1 MTEGLAETRR
11 NIDDLCVNTVRAL
24 SMDAVQKA
32 NSGHPGAPMGLAPA
46 AYALWTRVMK
56 HNPENPGWLDR
67 DRFVLSAGHA
77 SMLLY
82 SLLHLSGYAVTLD
95 DIKNFRQ
102 WNSKT
107 PGHPE
112 FGHTPGVET
121 TTGPLGQGFAN
132 AVGMAMAERHLAARF
147 NRPGHEIVD
156 HYTYMIC
163 GDGDMME
170 GISSEAASLAGHLG
184 LGRLICIYDDN
195 KISIEGSTEI
205 TFTEDVALRFK
216 AYHWHILNVDD
227 GNDIDAIHNAI
238 QAARAQTGR
247 PSLIVL
253 RTHIAYGSP
262 NKQDT
267 ADAHGAPLGEEE
279 VRLAKKSLGLPED
292 ASFDIPDAVRHHFTQ
307 CVETGREAEAGWQEK
322 FQAYNKK
329 YPDMAEKWVDAMSGF
344 LTTGWDE
351 DIPEFSVSDGPIA
364 TRAASGKVLNAI
376 ASRLPTL
383 IGGSAD
389 LAPSNKTFLDTSREF
404 QKDAYDGRNIRFG
417 VREHAMGGIMSG
429 MFLHNG
435 LRPYGG
441 TFLVFADYLRPALR
455 VAAIM
460 DIPVIYVFTHDSIAV
475 GEDGPTHQPVEHLA
489 SLRAIPG
496 LTVIRPADASETAQA
511 WRQAL
516 KTTDGPIALI
526 LSRQKLPVLK
536 SGTMEDD
543 LTKGAYV
550 MADCDGKPDI
560 ILIGTGSEVH
570 IVLEAKARLIEKG
583 VAARVVSMPSW
594 ELFEKTSQKYKD
606 RVLLPDVQTRLAV
619 EAGSPMGWCRYIGT
633 GGAVIG
639 INGFGASAP
648 GGIVME
654 KYGFTW
660 NHIVEK
666 ALELIKKSS
675 S

>member
-1 MTEGLAETRR
+1 
-11 NIDDLCVNTVRAL
+11 
-24 SMDAVQKA
+24 MDAVQKA

-46 AYALWTRVMK
+46 AYVLWTRVMK

-147 NRPGHEIVD
+147 NSPGHEIVD
-156 HYTYMIC
+156 HYTYMVC

-184 LGRLICIYDDN
+184 LGKLICIYDDN

-205 TFTEDVALRFK
+205 TFTENVALRFK

-227 GNDIDAIHNAI
+227 GNDIDAIYNAI
-238 QAARAQTGR
+238 QAAKAQTGR

-292 ASFDIPDAVRHHFTQ
+292 ALFNIPDAVWNNFTQ
-307 CVETGREAEAGWQEK
+307 CVEAGREAEAGWQEK

-329 YPDMAEKWVDAMSGF
+329 YPDMAIKWVDAMSGF

-389 LAPSNKTFLDTSREF
+389 LAPSNKTFLESSHEF

-429 MFLHNG
+429 MFLHHG

-460 DIPVIYVFTHDSIAV
+460 NIPVIYVFTHDSIAV
-475 GEDGPTHQPVEHLA
+475 GEDGPTHQPVEHLV
-489 SLRAIPG
+489 SLRVIPG

-516 KTTDGPIALI
+516 KITDGPIALI

-536 SGTMEDD
+536 SNAIKDG

-550 MADCDGKPDI
+550 LSDCDGKPDI

-570 IVLEAKARLIEKG
+570 IIIEAKARLLEKG

-594 ELFEKTSQKYKD
+594 ELFEKTPQKYKD

-619 EAGSPMGWCRYIGT
+619 EAGSPMGWCRYVGT
-633 GGAVIG
+633 SGAVIG
-639 INGFGASAP
+639 INSFGASAP

-654 KYGFTW
+654 KYGFTLE
-660 NHIVEK
+660 HVVQK
-666 ALELIKKSS
+666 ALELIT
-675 S
+675 

>member
-11 NIDDLCVNTVRAL
+11 NIDDLCINTIRAL

-46 AYALWTRVMK
+46 AYVLWTRVMK

-147 NRPGHEIVD
+147 NSPGHEIVD
-156 HYTYMIC
+156 HYTYMVC

-216 AYHWHILNVDD
+216 AYHWHILSVDD
-227 GNDIDAIHNAI
+227 GNDIDAIYNAI
-238 QAARAQTGR
+238 QAAKAQTGR

-292 ASFDIPDAVRHHFTQ
+292 ALFNIPDAVRHHFSQ
-307 CVETGREAEAGWQEK
+307 CVESGREAEAGWQEK

-329 YPDMAEKWVDAMSGF
+329 YPDMAIKWVDAMSGF

-389 LAPSNKTFLDTSREF
+389 LAPSNKTFLDTSHEF

-429 MFLHNG
+429 MFLHHG

-460 DIPVIYVFTHDSIAV
+460 NIPVIYVFTHDSIAV
-475 GEDGPTHQPVEHLA
+475 GEDGPTHQPVEHLV

-496 LTVIRPADASETAQA
+496 LTVIRPADASETARA
-511 WRQAL
+511 WQQAL
-516 KTTDGPIALI
+516 KITDGPIALI

-536 SGTMEDD
+536 SNAIKDG

-550 MADCDGKPDI
+550 LADCDGKPDI

-570 IVLEAKARLIEKG
+570 IIIEAKARLLEKG

-594 ELFEKTSQKYKD
+594 ELFEKTSQEYKD

-619 EAGSPMGWCRYIGT
+619 EAGSPMGWCQYVGT
-633 GGAVIG
+633 SGAVIG
-639 INGFGASAP
+639 INSFGASAP

-654 KYGFTW
+654 KYGFTLE
-660 NHIVEK
+660 HVVQK
-666 ALELIKKSS
+666 ALELIT
-675 S
+675 

>member
-1 MTEGLAETRR
+1 MTEGLAETRQ
-11 NIDDLCVNTVRAL
+11 NIDDLCINTIRAL
-24 SMDAVQKA
+24 CMDAVQKA

-46 AYALWTRVMK
+46 AYVLWTRVMN

-82 SLLHLSGYAVTLD
+82 SLLHLSGYAVSLD

-147 NRPGHEIVD
+147 NTPGHEIVD

-195 KISIEGSTEI
+195 DISIEGSTEI
-205 TFTEDVALRFK
+205 AFTEDVALRFK

-227 GNDIDAIHNAI
+227 GNDIDAIYNAI
-238 QAARAQTGR
+238 QAAKAQTGR

-279 VRLAKKSLGLPED
+279 VRLTKKSLGLPED
-292 ASFDIPDAVRHHFTQ
+292 TLFNIPDAVRHHFTQ
-307 CVETGREAEAGWQEK
+307 CVETGKDAEAGWQEK

-329 YPDMAEKWVDAMSGF
+329 YPDMTKKWVDAMSGF
-344 LTTGWDE
+344 LTTGWDK

-376 ASRLPTL
+376 AARLPTL

-389 LAPSNKTFLDTSREF
+389 LAPSNKTYLDASHEF

-429 MFLHNG
+429 MFLHHG

-460 DIPVIYVFTHDSIAV
+460 NIPVIYVFTHDSIAV
-475 GEDGPTHQPVEHLA
+475 GEDGPTHQPVEHLV

-516 KTTDGPIALI
+516 QITNGPIALI
-526 LSRQKLPVLK
+526 LSRQKLPILTSNAVK
-536 SGTMEDD
+536 DG

-550 MADCDGKPDI
+550 LADCDGKPDI

-570 IVLEAKARLIEKG
+570 IILEAKARLFEKG

-619 EAGSPMGWCRYIGT
+619 EAGSEMGWCRYVGT
-633 GGAVIG
+633 RGAVIG
-639 INGFGASAP
+639 INSFGASAP
-648 GGIVME
+648 GGLVME
-654 KYGFTW
+654 KYGFTSE
-660 NHIVEK
+660 HVVEK
-666 ALELIKKSS
+666 VLELIN
-675 S
+675 

>member
-11 NIDDLCVNTVRAL
+11 NTDDLCINTIRAL

-46 AYALWTRVMK
+46 AYVLWTRVMK

-82 SLLHLSGYAVTLD
+82 SLLHLTGYAVTLD

-147 NRPGHEIVD
+147 NSAGHEIVD

-184 LGRLICIYDDN
+184 LGKLICIYDDN
-195 KISIEGSTEI
+195 NISIEGSTEI

-227 GNDIDAIHNAI
+227 GNDIDAIYNAI
-238 QAARAQTGR
+238 QAAKAQTGR

-279 VRLAKKSLGLPED
+279 VRLAKKSLGLSED
-292 ASFDIPDAVRHHFTQ
+292 ALFNIPDSVRHHFTQ
-307 CVETGREAEAGWQEK
+307 CVEAGKDAEAGWQEK

-329 YPDMAEKWVDAMSGF
+329 YPDMAKKWVDAMSGF
-344 LTTGWDE
+344 LTTGWDK
-351 DIPEFSVSDGPIA
+351 DIPEFSVPDGPIA

-376 ASRLPTL
+376 AARLPTL

-389 LAPSNKTFLDTSREF
+389 LAPSNKTFLDTSHEF

-460 DIPVIYVFTHDSIAV
+460 NIPVIYVFTHDSIAV

-496 LTVIRPADASETAQA
+496 ITVIRPADASETAQA
-511 WRQAL
+511 WRQAI
-516 KTTDGPIALI
+516 KTTTGPIALI
-526 LSRQKLPVLK
+526 LSRQKLPVLTSNAIK
-536 SGTMEDD
+536 DG

-550 MADCDGKPDI
+550 LADCDGKPDI

-570 IVLEAKARLIEKG
+570 IILEAKARLLEKG

-594 ELFEKTSQKYKD
+594 ELFEKTSQEYKD
-606 RVLLPDVQTRLAV
+606 HVLLPDVQTRLAV
-619 EAGSPMGWCRYIGT
+619 EAGSPMGWCRYVGT
-633 GGAVIG
+633 SGAVIG

-654 KYGFTW
+654 KYGFTPE
-660 NHIVEK
+660 HVVQK
-666 ALELIKKSS
+666 ALELIT
-675 S
+675 

>member
-1 MTEGLAETRR
+1 MTEGSAENRQ
-11 NIDDLCVNTVRAL
+11 NIDDLCINTIRAL

-46 AYALWTRVMK
+46 AYVLWTRVMK

-82 SLLHLSGYAVTLD
+82 SLLHLSGYAVSLD

-132 AVGMAMAERHLAARF
+132 SVGMAMAERHLAARF

-184 LGRLICIYDDN
+184 LGKLVCFYDDN
-195 KISIEGSTEI
+195 NISIEGSTDI

-227 GNDIDAIHNAI
+227 GNDTDAIYSAI
-238 QAARAQTGR
+238 QAAKAQTGR

-267 ADAHGAPLGEEE
+267 ADAHGAPLGEKE

-292 ASFDIPDAVRHHFTQ
+292 ALFNIPDAVRHHFTQ
-307 CVETGREAEAGWQEK
+307 CVEAGREAEAGWQEK
-322 FQAYNKK
+322 FQAYNKT
-329 YPDMAEKWVDAMSGF
+329 YPDMAKKWVDAMSGF
-344 LTTGWDE
+344 LTTGWDK
-351 DIPEFSVSDGPIA
+351 DIPEFSASDGPIA

-389 LAPSNKTFLDTSREF
+389 LAPSTKTYLNTSHEF

-429 MFLHNG
+429 MFLHHG
-435 LRPYGG
+435 LRPYAG

-460 DIPVIYVFTHDSIAV
+460 KIPVIYVFTHDSIAV

-496 LTVIRPADASETAQA
+496 ITVIRPADASETAQA
-511 WRQAL
+511 WRQAI
-516 KTTDGPIALI
+516 KTTTGPIALI

-536 SGTMEDD
+536 SNAIEDG
-543 LTKGAYV
+543 LAKGAYV
-550 MADCDGKPDI
+550 LSDCDGKPDI

-570 IVLEAKARLIEKG
+570 IVLEAKTRLLEKG
-583 VAARVVSMPSW
+583 IAARVVSMPSW

-619 EAGSPMGWCRYIGT
+619 EAGSPMGWCRYVGT
-633 GGAVIG
+633 SGGVIG
-639 INGFGASAP
+639 INSFGASAP

-654 KYGFTW
+654 KYGFTSE
-660 NHIVEK
+660 HVIEK
-666 ALELIKKSS
+666 AMELLKK
-675 S
+675 

>member
-1 MTEGLAETRR
+1 MTDGLAETRQ
-11 NIDDLCVNTVRAL
+11 NIDDLCINTIRAL

-46 AYALWTRVMK
+46 AYVLWSRVMK

-147 NRPGHEIVD
+147 NSPGHEIVD

-227 GNDIDAIHNAI
+227 GNDIDAIYNAI
-238 QAARAQTGR
+238 QAAKAQTGR

-279 VRLAKKSLGLPED
+279 VRLAKKSLGLLEG
-292 ASFDIPDAVRHHFTQ
+292 ALFNIPDVVRHHFSQ
-307 CVETGREAEAGWQEK
+307 CVEAGREAEAVWQEK

-329 YPDMAEKWVDAMSGF
+329 YPDMTKKWVDAMSGF

-376 ASRLPTL
+376 AARLPTL

-389 LAPSNKTFLDTSREF
+389 LAPSNKTFLETSHEF

-429 MFLHNG
+429 MFLHHG

-460 DIPVIYVFTHDSIAV
+460 NIPVIYVFTHDSIAV
-475 GEDGPTHQPVEHLA
+475 GEDGPTHQPVEHLV
-489 SLRAIPG
+489 SLRSIPG

-516 KTTDGPIALI
+516 KTTNGPIALI

-536 SGTMEDD
+536 SNATKDG

-550 MADCDGKPDI
+550 LADCDGKPDI

-570 IVLEAKARLIEKG
+570 ITLEAKARLLEKG

-619 EAGSPMGWCRYIGT
+619 EAGSEMGWCRYVGT
-633 GGAVIG
+633 SGAVIG
-639 INGFGASAP
+639 INSFGASAP

-654 KYGFTW
+654 KYGFTSD
-660 NHIVEK
+660 HVVEK
-666 ALELIKKSS
+666 ALELIT
-675 S
+675 

>member
-1 MTEGLAETRR
+1 MTEGLAETRQ
-11 NIDDLCVNTVRAL
+11 NIDDLCINTIRGL

-46 AYALWTRVMK
+46 AYVLWTRVMN

-147 NRPGHEIVD
+147 NTPGHEIVD

-205 TFTEDVALRFK
+205 AFTEDVALRFK

-227 GNDIDAIHNAI
+227 GNDIDAIYNAI
-238 QAARAQTGR
+238 QAAKAQTGR

-292 ASFDIPDAVRHHFTQ
+292 TLFNIPDAVRHHFTQ
-307 CVETGREAEAGWQEK
+307 CVEAGRAAEAGWQEK
-322 FQAYNKK
+322 FQAYNKNF
-329 YPDMAEKWVDAMSGF
+329 PDMAKKWVDAMSGF

-376 ASRLPTL
+376 AARLPTL

-389 LAPSNKTFLDTSREF
+389 LAPSNKTYLDASHEF

-417 VREHAMGGIMSG
+417 VREHAMGGILSG
-429 MFLHNG
+429 MFIHHG

-460 DIPVIYVFTHDSIAV
+460 NIPIIYVFTHDSIAV
-475 GEDGPTHQPVEHLA
+475 GEDGPTHQPVEHLV

-516 KTTDGPIALI
+516 QITNGPIALI
-526 LSRQKLPVLK
+526 LSRQKLPI
-536 SGTMEDD
+536 
-543 LTKGAYV
+543 LTSNAVKDGLIKGAYV
-550 MADCDGKPDI
+550 LADCDGKPDI

-570 IVLEAKARLIEKG
+570 IILEAKASLLEKG

-619 EAGSPMGWCRYIGT
+619 EAGSEMGWCRYVGT
-633 GGAVIG
+633 RGAVIG
-639 INGFGASAP
+639 INSFGASAP
-648 GGIVME
+648 GGLVME
-654 KYGFTW
+654 KYGFTSE
-660 NHIVEK
+660 NVVQK
-666 ALELIKKSS
+666 ALELIN
-675 S
+675 

>member
-1 MTEGLAETRR
+1 MKTEGLAE
-11 NIDDLCVNTVRAL
+11 NLINVDELCVNTIRGL

-46 AYALWTRVMK
+46 AYVLWTRVMK
-56 HNPENPGWLDR
+56 HNPLNPGWLDR
-67 DRFVLSAGHA
+67 DRFILSAGHA

-82 SLLHLSGYAVTLD
+82 SLLHLSGYAVSLD

-102 WNSKT
+102 WGSNT

-147 NRPGHEIVD
+147 NRPGYDIVD

-184 LGRLICIYDDN
+184 LGKLICIYDDN
-195 KISIEGSTEI
+195 RISIEGPTSI
-205 TFTEDVALRFK
+205 TFSEDVALRFK
-216 AYHWHILNVDD
+216 AYHWHVVSVDD
-227 GNDIDAIHNAI
+227 GNDFQAVYDAV
-238 QAARAQTGR
+238 QAAKANTKQ
-247 PSLIVL
+247 PSLIVM
-253 RTHIAYGSP
+253 RTYIACGSP
-262 NKQDT
+262 NLQNS

-279 VRLAKKSLGLPED
+279 VRLTKKCLGMPED
-292 ASFDIPDAVRHHFTQ
+292 AFFYVPEAVSNHFRQ
-307 CVETGREAEAGWQEK
+307 CIDMGSKAEGEWQEK
-322 FQAYNKK
+322 FKAYSKK
-329 YPDMAEKWVDAMSGF
+329 YPEITQKWVDAMSGF

-351 DIPEFSVSDGPIA
+351 DIPVFKPSDGPLA

-376 ASRLPTL
+376 APKLPTL

-389 LAPSNKTFLDTSREF
+389 LAPSNKTYLNESHEF

-429 MFLHNG
+429 MFLHHG

-441 TFLVFADYLRPALR
+441 TFLVFSDYLRPSLR

-460 DIPVIYVFTHDSIAV
+460 KIPLIYVFTHDSIAV

-489 SLRAIPG
+489 ALRAIPG
-496 LTVIRPADASETAQA
+496 LTVIRPADATETAQA
-511 WRQAL
+511 WRRAL
-516 KTTDGPIALI
+516 KTTTGPVALI
-526 LSRQKLPVLK
+526 LSRQKLPILN
-536 SGTMEDD
+536 SGAGENG
-543 LTKGAYV
+543 LEKGAYILE
-550 MADCDGKPDI
+550 DCEGKPDI

-570 IVLEAKARLIEKG
+570 IVLEAKSLLNEKG
-583 VAARVVSMPSW
+583 IAVRVVSMPSW

-606 RVLLPDVQTRLAV
+606 RVLLPDVPVRLAV
-619 EAGSPMGWCRYIGT
+619 ETGSQMGWCRYVGS
-633 GGAVIG
+633 GGDVVG
-639 INGFGASAP
+639 IDGFGASAP
-648 GGIVME
+648 GNIMME
-654 KYGFTW
+654 KYGFSAY
-660 NHIVEK
+660 HVVEK
-666 ALELIKKSS
+666 AQALLKKSS
-675 S
+675 